1 VTSRTRQLCVSLGL
15 VLLLTGCREELE
27 AGEDFGGGWE
37 VVLGE
42 LEAGLIGVWA
52 PADDDVWAVG
62 ADPGDGLGGYVYHFD
77 GTDWERI
84 ATSTEGNFWWVHG
97 DGTGPVWMVGE
108 GGLVVR
114 WTPEG
119 GPVAIDP
126 PADINLFGAFVLA
139 DDDVWVCGGNNLS
152 SSEKQV
158 LWHWNGTGWD
168 EKTDVVALRDTHA
181 VLTKLYAR
189 SPDELWVVG
198 GPDEGLYLRDGAW
211 EVIDVATEE
220 PLTSIFGNQ
229 DLLIAAGGGN
239 RGLVVE
245 NDGSG
250 FVEIELEGAQ
260 PLNGIA
266 LADDGR
272 AVASGW
278 YGSLHLRDAQGNWSP
293 VDEVEI
299 RHQDF
304 HSTSVTPTG
313 TVYVTGALFGVANIY
328 DGILVRGQLLPA
340 EEDGADE

>member
-1 VTSRTRQLCVSLGL
+1 VT
-15 VLLLTGCREELE
+15 LLLPILLMAPACRDAVETGQTY
-27 AGEDFGGGWE
+27 GDWT

-42 LEAGLIGVWA
+42 LDAGLIGVWA

-77 GTDWERI
+77 GSTWERLD
-84 ATSTEGNFWWVHG
+84 TGTTGNFWWVHG

-114 WTPEG
+114 WTAET
-119 GPVAIDP
+119 GPVAIP
-126 PADINLFGAFVLA
+126 APADTNLFGAFALA
-139 DDDVWVCGGNNLS
+139 DDDVWVCGGDNFS
-152 SSEKQV
+152 QDAKQV
-158 LWHWNGTGWD
+158 LWHWNGSSWD
-168 EKTDVVALRDTHA
+168 DPSDVVALRDTDA
-181 VLTKLYAR
+181 VLTKIYAR
-189 SPDELWVVG
+189 SPTDLWVVG
-198 GPDEGLYLRDGAW
+198 GPDEGLRLEDGAW
-211 EVIDVATEE
+211 RMIDVATDQ
-220 PLTSIFGNQ
+220 PLTSVFGN
-229 DLLIAAGGGN
+229 DELVIAVGGGS

-245 NDGSG
+245 DDGDG
-250 FVEIELEGAQ
+250 FQEFVLDDAQ

-266 LADDGR
+266 VAPDGR

-278 YGSLHLRDAQGNWSP
+278 YGSLHLRDSDGTWSV
-293 VDEVEI
+293 VDEIEI

-340 EEDGADE
+340 ASDGDSP